1 MAGKTILE
9 GNVRL
14 ALRIQEVTV
23 TIKSIPGITTN
34 VGDIC
39 ITDITTDIT
48 GICTPC
54 VTIGITGTETI
65 RTYPENNLSAHSSVA
80 KQFKILTYYVYA
92 PLFHCFAPC
101 SEP

>member
-9 GNVRL
+9 ANVRL
-14 ALRIQEVTV
+14 ALRIQEVIV

-34 VGDIC
+34 V
-39 ITDITTDIT
+39 
-48 GICTPC
+48 

-65 RTYPENNLSAHSSVA
+65 RTYLENNLSAHSSVA
-80 KQFKILTYYVYA
+80 KQFEILTYYVYA